1 MMMRDKFLKRVE
13 SSNSTLVTAR
23 NDSALRETDLIRDA
37 DPAEDLPTMRDVL
50 WDIGVAVAAF
60 AVLAIAAN
68 VFVLVTQ
75 GV

>member
-13 SSNSTLVTAR
+13 SSNSTLVTAP

-60 AVLAIAAN
+60 AVLAIVTN